1 MVQADLQEL
10 DKTQLQL
17 LSEQCILVNGSDE
30 VVGHASK
37 KQCHLWENIKGGLLH
52 RAFSV
57 ILFNSNNE
65 LLIQQRSEA
74 KITYPFHFTNTCC
87 SHPLYVETE
96 LEPEDSVGIKR
107 AAQRRLHY
115 ELGIPPEQVPLNSL
129 MLMTRI
135 HYLAQNY
142 PDIRWGEHE
151 VDYILICRADV
162 DLDVNSNEVRE
173 IRYVS
178 QTELKTLLAAADAED
193 GAIDRVTPWFKLLCT
208 KNGGMLFKWWDNL
221 DNLKPLRDD
230 QVHDWTGQQST
241 FVNGRTWAE
250 INEI

>member
-1 MVQADLQEL
+1 V
-10 DKTQLQL
+10 
-17 LSEQCILVNGSDE
+17 
-30 VVGHASK
+30 
-37 KQCHLWENIKGGLLH
+37 
-52 RAFSV
+52 
-57 ILFNSNNE
+57 
-65 LLIQQRSEA
+65 QQRSEA

-87 SHPLYVETE
+87 SHPLHVDTE

-173 IRYVS
+173 VRYVS
-178 QTELKTLLAAADAED
+178 QTELKNLLAAADAKD
-193 GAIDRVTPWFKLLCT
+193 GAFDRVTPWFKLLCT
-208 KNGGMLFKWWDNL
+208 KWGKEF
-221 DNLKPLRDD
+221 
-230 QVHDWTGQQST
+230 
-241 FVNGRTWAE
+241 
-250 INEI
+250 IN